1 MLSQVTN
8 FLVANLALI
17 LPAAIVVALVVSR
30 AVRTGAAFLLRVLA
44 RLLLLMAV
52 VALVYDGTRT
62 LAGGSGLVIT
72 SLAEHIHT
80 VAPKAIEALRSA
92 VVKVAPAAVWDTVLV
107 RILKLPAWALLAAL
121 GLLLAWIGRKRQRVR
136 VFVN

>member
-80 VAPKAIEALRSA
+80 VTPKAIEALRGA